1 MDINIISHCF
11 LRTFTNNFQGWEESF
26 GGLGDIISVYV
37 CCFQVRWVF
46 SANLAVY
53 CCFFFDT
60 SSGQIRLVKRGGRW
74 AGPNLGARVN
84 THTFNHLGLSTNLI
98 TFQSCSS
105 RYLLLKCPFLYSFID
120 FDYLLNVQ
128 LKLETERAITLNHT
142 TTHVD

>member
-1 MDINIISHCF
+1 MDWEILFPYMFAAFRCDEFF
-11 LRTFTNNFQGWEESF
+11 LLTLQS
-26 GGLGDIISVYV
+26 IVV
-37 CCFQVRWVF
+37 
-46 SANLAVY
+46 
-53 CCFFFDT
+53 FFFDT